1 MADSPHFHVPLNLPH
16 AGRVARRILTL
27 LHRDGRTGT
36 SAGDTAA
43 ALVDL
48 LDPCYES
55 DENPPPAEAA
65 PLRDAAAGLGRRLVE
80 QIELDALG
88 HDRLGQCVRNLF
100 ECLEL
105 GREGAVLSLRAGE
118 DPRSMQRPR

>member
-1 MADSPHFHVPLNLPH
+1 MAEVPHFHVPLNLPH

-48 LDPCYES
+48 LDPCYET

-65 PLRDAAAGLGRRLVE
+65 RLRDAAAGLGRTLVE

-105 GREGAVLSLRAGE
+105 GREDAVISLRAGE